1 MDRNDPLRAPALDV
15 QAHVPYAGHILE
27 EAAEAARPRSWISRE
42 AEKFACAG
50 RGIWRVFL
58 TQPHARLHGAIALT
72 VGALAVWLQLPPVQL
87 ALLAAMMGL
96 VLVAEVVNT
105 ALERAVDLASPRW
118 HPIARDAKDMAAG
131 AVLVAA
137 ITAAAVGYL
146 LLGPP
151 LAARLVH
158 SA

>member
-1 MDRNDPLRAPALDV
+1 VDRYDPFRTPTLDV
-15 QAHVPYAGHILE
+15 QSHVPYADHVLE
-27 EAAEAARPRSWISRE
+27 EAAAAARSRNWVSRE
-42 AEKFACAG
+42 AEKFTCAG

-87 ALLAAMMGL
+87 ALLAAMVGL

-137 ITAAAVGYL
+137 ITAAVVGFL